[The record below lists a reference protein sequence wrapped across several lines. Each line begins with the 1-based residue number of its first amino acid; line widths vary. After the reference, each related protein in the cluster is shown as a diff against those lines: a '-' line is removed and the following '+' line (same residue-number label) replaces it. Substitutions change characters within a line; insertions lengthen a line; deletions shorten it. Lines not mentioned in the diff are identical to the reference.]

1 MVEEAIALWDESK
14 QIITQTCPI
23 REETMLTRCLISIL
37 IMSIISVMLGC
48 SGTTPAPEQSLL
60 EKNWGRS
67 FESMRYMQMAD
78 PEAGKSL
85 DAVEGM
91 DGNAADYSVKK
102 YQKSFEKTEQ
112 KESTTILKLR

>member
-1 MVEEAIALWDESK
+1 
-14 QIITQTCPI
+14 
-23 REETMLTRCLISIL
+23 MLTRCLISIV
-37 IMSIISVMLGC
+37 IMSIMSVMLGC

-67 FESMRYMQMAD
+67 FERMRYMQMID
-78 PEAGKSL
+78 PEAGRSL

-91 DGNAADYSVKK
+91 EGNAAEHSVNK

-112 KESTTILKLR
+112 KESTTILKLQ